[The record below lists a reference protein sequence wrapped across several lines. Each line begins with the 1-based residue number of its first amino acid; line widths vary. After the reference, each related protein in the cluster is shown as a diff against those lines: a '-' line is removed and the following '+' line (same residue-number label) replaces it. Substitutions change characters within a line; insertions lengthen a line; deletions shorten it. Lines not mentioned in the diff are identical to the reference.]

1 MLTSI
6 RTIGGRIGE
15 VAATALP
22 GCEVDSLL
30 AIFAERYGGLAD
42 PDVLVPHPDMEA
54 LGGLLGRAAPG
65 LDALARALRAALEG
79 PYCALVVPQ
88 LGLHRLDPAERC
100 FVLFALSLCIG
111 RPTPTDRL
119 SQRIVW
125 NLRARPDRMA
135 EGKASTFSEHNEEA
149 RLHTDT
155 QYYAAPERYVLQYFL
170 RSAGCGGGVTWLRDA
185 ASVVRGLEGS
195 ASGRRA
201 LWVLSRTALPFRI
214 PAAFTVD
221 GHASTLELTHAP
233 IFGARPAI
241 RFRLDTL
248 EAGLA
253 ACPGHDTA
261 DVRDA
266 LHALYA
272 ELEAP
277 RQRVERALQPDSLL
291 LINNHECLHGRT
303 GFTDLSRHAV
313 RIRIAESA
321 IGLCTSPSPLP

>member
-15 VAATALP
+15 VTAAALP
-22 GCEVDSLL
+22 GREVDSVLALL
-30 AIFAERYGGLAD
+30 AQRYGSLAD
-42 PDVLVPHPDMEA
+42 PDVLVPHPDLDMWS
-54 LGGLLGRAAPG
+54 GLLRRTAPG
-65 LDALARALRAALEG
+65 LDALARALRVALEG
-79 PYCALVVPQ
+79 PYCALIVPQ
-88 LGLHRLDPAERC
+88 LGLDRLDPAARC
-100 FVLFALSLCIG
+100 FLLFALSLCIG

-135 EGKASTFSEHNEEA
+135 DGTASTFSEHNEEA
-149 RLHTDT
+149 LLHTDT
-155 QYYAAPERYVLQYFL
+155 QYYAAPERYVLQYFV
-170 RSAGCGGGVTWLRDA
+170 RSAGCGGGVTWLRDGA
-185 ASVVRGLEGS
+185 CVVRGLERT

-201 LWVLSRTALPFRI
+201 LGLLTHTPLPFRI
-214 PAAFTVD
+214 PAAFTAD
-221 GHASTLELTHAP
+221 GHGSTLELTHAP

-241 RFRLDTL
+241 RFRVDTL

-253 ACPGHDTA
+253 AFPDRATA

-266 LHALYA
+266 LHTLYA
-272 ELEAP
+272 ELEDP
-277 RQRVERALQPDSLL
+277 RERVERALQPDTLL
-291 LINNHECLHGRT
+291 LINNHEGLHGRT

-321 IGLCTSPSPLP
+321 PGRFTPASPLP